1 MDDFS
6 ELAKKIR
13 MEKIDKK
20 EIQKLKQET
29 VKNEREKNKKK
40 KSILIIQKFIRG
52 FLSRKKFN
60 IKMNDINTKTIV
72 EYLQEKH
79 KKYIMENAD
88 KVISFYLNLYLN
100 SKKKYNDKILDGYKN
115 YCSDL
120 IKATYLSYKIRKK
133 LKPIR
138 DLIKTKK
145 QIISKYVAGYK
156 IRMILRS
163 NSIQNILVEIANI
176 KFILKSNNENTDNLE
191 ENLKNRLPK
200 LFYSFY
206 ETFYDLKYTGLWI
219 EQPKTENF
227 WYLQYFSLI
236 YKDNPKYAIEHNKFS
251 TNKKNN
257 LEKSKINFEEKNSMN
272 LNNNNNNI
280 QFNNDERPIKP
291 MKNNFDMN
299 LNKENEDLNNN
310 LQNNN
315 KTNNAYEDYDNKPI
329 GGKKINYNEMFGDGE
344 DNNNLNQNNKTTKK
358 KIKKNTNKKPKY
370 DARKAIEEAKA
381 KEAKEGKKEK
391 KSEFREFLKEMKKLA
406 KEEKQGKLDSKNNV
420 LKSNENLNS
429 QGGFGGS
436 SDFASSQQVT
446 EENKP
451 EERKNR
457 KKPTKE
463 IELRRKL
470 HELERSP
477 PPKLNIKNIKS
488 KVGSL
493 NGISIK
499 KNNNNNKTNSRS
511 PGRATMNKRNM
522 KSLNKK
528 GNKDSSNK
536 NNINIKSIKKTG
548 FNEETIFKK
557 INNIQREVNKLS
569 NFFNLNSYFEKKDK
583 NMQKYKKIPYI
594 KPDCSYIK
602 SYSNNIYGKIIDQIN
617 KQYDEIKN

>member
-40 KSILIIQKFIRG
+40 KSILFIQKMIRG
-52 FLSRKKFN
+52 YLSRKKFN
-60 IKMNDINTKTIV
+60 VKMNDINTKTIV

-88 KVISFYLNLYLN
+88 KVISFYLNLYVN
-100 SKKKYNDKILDGYKN
+100 SKKKYNDKILDGYRN

-206 ETFYDLKYTGLWI
+206 ETFYELKYSGLWI

-236 YKDNPKYAIEHNKFS
+236 YKDNPKYSIEHNKFS

-257 LEKSKINFEEKNSMN
+257 IDKSKIINFDENRPINQMN
-272 LNNNNNNI
+272 LNNN
-280 QFNNDERPIKP
+280 QFSNDERPIKP
-291 MKNNFDMN
+291 MKNSVNFEMN
-299 LNKENEDLNNN
+299 NEELNEKNFNQ
-310 LQNNN
+310 QNN
-315 KTNNAYEDYDNKPI
+315 KPTNAYEDYDNKPI
-329 GGKKINYNEMFGDGE
+329 GGKKINYNEMFGGE
-344 DNNNLNQNNKTTKK
+344 ENNNLNQNNKQTKK
-358 KIKKNTNKKPKY
+358 KIKKNNNVKKPKY

-391 KSEFREFLKEMKKLA
+391 KSEFREFIKEMKKLA
-406 KEEKQGKLDSKNNV
+406 KEEKQGKLDSSSKNL
-420 LKSNENLNS
+420 LKSNENLNN
-429 QGGFGGS
+429 QGGGFGS
-436 SDFASSQQVT
+436 SVASSQQIT
-446 EENKP
+446 EENKT

-457 KKPTKE
+457 KQPTKE
-463 IELRRKL
+463 IQLRRKL

-488 KVGSL
+488 KIGSL
-493 NGISIK
+493 NGITIK
-499 KNNNNNKTNSRS
+499 KHNNKTKSRS
-511 PGRATMNKRNM
+511 PGRATMNNKRNM

-528 GNKDSSNK
+528 DNKESSNK
-536 NNINIKSIKKTG
+536 NNINIKRVKKTG

-583 NMQKYKKIPYI
+583 GMQKYKKIPYI

-602 SYSNNIYGKIIDQIN
+602 TYSNNIYGKIIDEIN

>member
-40 KSILIIQKFIRG
+40 KSILFIQKMIRG
-52 FLSRKKFN
+52 YLSRKKFN
-60 IKMNDINTKTIV
+60 VKMNDINTKTIV

-88 KVISFYLNLYLN
+88 KVISFYLNLYIN
-100 SKKKYNDKILDGYKN
+100 SKKKYNDKILDGYRN

-206 ETFYDLKYTGLWI
+206 ETFYELKYSGLWI

-236 YKDNPKYAIEHNKFS
+236 YKDNPKYSIEHNKFS

-257 LEKSKINFEEKNSMN
+257 IDKSKIINFDENRPLNQMN
-272 LNNNNNNI
+272 LNNN
-280 QFNNDERPIKP
+280 QFSNDERPIKP
-291 MKNNFDMN
+291 MKNSVNFEMN
-299 LNKENEDLNNN
+299 NEELNEKNFNQ
-310 LQNNN
+310 QNN
-315 KTNNAYEDYDNKPI
+315 KPTNAYEDYDNKPI
-329 GGKKINYNEMFGDGE
+329 GGKKINYNEMFGGE
-344 DNNNLNQNNKTTKK
+344 ENNNLNQNNKQTKK
-358 KIKKNTNKKPKY
+358 KIKKNNNVKKPKY

-391 KSEFREFLKEMKKLA
+391 KSEFREFIKEMKKLA
-406 KEEKQGKLDSKNNV
+406 KEEKQGKLDTSKNL
-420 LKSNENLNS
+420 LKSNENLNN
-429 QGGFGGS
+429 QGGGFGS
-436 SDFASSQQVT
+436 SVASSQQIT
-446 EENKP
+446 EENKT

-457 KKPTKE
+457 KQPTKE
-463 IELRRKL
+463 IQLRRKL

-488 KVGSL
+488 KIGSL
-493 NGISIK
+493 NGITIK
-499 KNNNNNKTNSRS
+499 KHTNKTKSRS
-511 PGRATMNKRNM
+511 PGRATMNNKRNM

-528 GNKDSSNK
+528 DNKESSNK
-536 NNINIKSIKKTG
+536 NNINIKRVKKTG

-583 NMQKYKKIPYI
+583 GMQKYKKIPYI

-602 SYSNNIYGKIIDQIN
+602 TYSNNIYGKIIDEIN